1 MSEPVTQ
8 TPRAPIPTE
17 EDVRGMLAGVIDP
30 ELHAS
35 IVELDMVD
43 AVQIADDGVVRV
55 RIALTTA
62 GCPLR
67 GQIQADVASKIRG
80 LPGVTDVI
88 VDYGEMTPEQKTAAM
103 QRARWNAREHAEPT
117 EIPAST
123 RVLAVASGKGGVRQV
138 LGDGEPGRRARRPRP
153 DRGGPRR

>member
-1 MSEPVTQ
+1 MPSSH
-8 TPRAPIPTE
+8 APLPTE
-17 EDVRGMLAGVIDP
+17 DDVRGMLAGVIDP

-43 AVQIADDGVVRV
+43 TVTVSDAGVVRV
-55 RIALTTA
+55 RVALTTA

-80 LPGVTDVI
+80 LNGVTDVI

-103 QRARWNAREHAEPT
+103 QRARWNAR
-117 EIPAST
+117 
-123 RVLAVASGKGGVRQV
+123 
-138 LGDGEPGRRARRPRP
+138 RANW
-153 DRGGPRR
+153 

>member
-1 MSEPVTQ
+1 MPSPDATL
-8 TPRAPIPTE
+8 PTE
-17 EDVRGMLAGVIDP
+17 DDVRGMLAGVIDP

-43 AVQIADDGVVRV
+43 RVQIDADGVVRV

-80 LPGVTDVI
+80 LAGVTDGI
-88 VDYGEMTPEQKTAAM
+88 GDYGGVAPGQKTAAT
-103 QRARWNAREHAEPT
+103 QPAPWDAREHAEPT
-117 EIPAST
+117 EGPA
-123 RVLAVASGKGGVRQV
+123 
-138 LGDGEPGRRARRPRP
+138 
-153 DRGGPRR
+153 

>member
-1 MSEPVTQ
+1 MPSPDAF
-8 TPRAPIPTE
+8 PPTE
-17 EDVRGMLAGVIDP
+17 DDVRGRLAGVIDP

-35 IVELDMVD
+35 IIELDMVD
-43 AVQIADDGVVRV
+43 GVQIDADGVVRV

-80 LPGVTDVI
+80 LAGVTDVI

-117 EIPAST
+117 QVPAPT
-123 RVLAVASGKGGVRQV
+123 RVLAAGRAHGG
-138 LGDGEPGRRARRPRP
+138 
-153 DRGGPRR
+153 